1 MSYFESIK
9 KTEKQNK
16 IFLAIIGVMLLLNL
30 IAFKS
35 VFSIAS
41 NKTIQI
47 VVPQYLEGGKYT
59 MGSTF
64 ASRNVY
70 KMWAKIWIQD
80 LANFSYKDINKKYE
94 EIYPFL
100 SPTTAMDTKAKM
112 INLIKYVQMNFITQT
127 YDIKDIY
134 VSKKGSFTRIE
145 IKGVLSRKIGLKTD
159 PLSNTDY
166 AYVIYT
172 YIKNGQIFI
181 QNIKSYVLN
190 IKDASIERKLKDN
203 KYVNFESVYEK
214 REMGLDDL
222 TPSLKISRDRERLE
236 QKEKNK
242 KEKEDKIRNKLN
254 KETYLKEENK

>member
-1 MSYFESIK
+1 MSYFETIK

-16 IFLAIIGVMLLLNL
+16 IFLAIIGVMILLNL

-47 VVPQYLEGGKYT
+47 VVPQYLESGKYVI
-59 MGSTF
+59 GANF

-70 KMWAKIWIQD
+70 KMWAKIWIED

-94 EIYPFL
+94 DIYPFL
-100 SPTTAMDTKAKM
+100 APTTAIETKAKM
-112 INLIKYVQMNFITQT
+112 LNLIKYVQSNFITQT
-127 YDIKDIY
+127 FDIKDIY
-134 VSKKGSFTRIE
+134 VSKKGKFTKIE
-145 IKGVLSRKIGLKTD
+145 VRGVLNRKIGLKKD
-159 PLSNTDY
+159 PLSNIDY

-190 IKDASIERKLKDN
+190 LKDHFTEKKLKDN
-203 KYVNFESVYEK
+203 KYVNFEEVYD
-214 REMGLDDL
+214 RRRLGLDDL
-222 TPSLKISRDRERLE
+222 TPAIEIRKEREKLKKLE
-236 QKEKNK
+236 K
-242 KEKEDKIRNKLN
+242 KRQQELNAKKQEIEKELYKGGN
-254 KETYLKEENK
+254 